1 MRHAPDAPAV
11 IDGAIDLAL
20 RRRKPVMPEIACNLA
35 SMPVPAPRPRR
46 FGAVMPVYTYTTESA
61 ARKTPV
67 RQALSQR
74 VAVCGRLGGTSTMV
88 RIADLGEQCGRS
100 SEALPI
106 PGYFSKEQWFRL

>member
-1 MRHAPDAPAV
+1 MKKLLPIGIAALSVLKRHRGQSGTPEP
-11 IDGAIDLAL
+11 LADSSARFPHL
-20 RRRKPVMPEIACNLA
+20 PRKHHPP
-35 SMPVPAPRPRR
+35 
-46 FGAVMPVYTYTTESA
+46 